1 MITVMKL
8 IASTALLHLELENGF
23 RPRFMQFYG
32 RLLSLSLQFN
42 LINSMVIFENQRG
55 CLVIITSAVGW
66 PH

>member
-8 IASTALLHLELENGF
+8 IARAMLLHLELENGF
-23 RPRFMQFYG
+23 RPSFMQFYK
-32 RLLSLSLQFN
+32 RFLSLSSQFN
-42 LINSMVIFENQRG
+42 LINSVVIFENQRG